1 MKKMKFLMLIF
12 FVPFNINAQVQL
24 VKENFEERNQ
34 SAKLKE
40 LIVGTWISEGSNF
53 NYRDVYI
60 SDGTMMDYS
69 DNENV
74 EIYIWTILTTTTESG
89 LKSSE
94 LILQNHQNAAEEF
107 RYEID
112 TLTENKMILTFN
124 SGYGLYRNIF
134 FRQN

>member
-1 MKKMKFLMLIF
+1 MLIF